1 MKRQLPKK
9 KKKEFRVMMVKMVQD
24 LGKRIRHRLRTYKRC
39 LTKSYKM

>member
-1 MKRQLPKK
+1 MKRQLPK